1 VTDQIVLVRTSP
13 RLPAG
18 LLSAD
23 GWAALRQGP
32 VYARDPEAE
41 ELALAVRAAG
51 IDVTRLAVPQAPG
64 GRLLAPSPA
73 SAAARELRII
83 AARDGGVVVWL
94 LSPEGDP
101 DFSSALAD
109 LAAREGGVSIE
120 VVVASWDPPGA
131 RLLDAVA
138 VMDRL
143 RAPGGCPW
151 DAAQTHASLAPYL
164 IEEAHEAAD
173 ALATEDSDAL
183 REELGDVL
191 LQVLFHS
198 RLAEEIEDDDERWTI
213 DDVAGGLVDKLV
225 RRHPHVFAGVEVS
238 GAAEVHAN
246 WDQLKLAEKAGRSVV
261 DGVPVSAPSL
271 ARAGSLVAR
280 AARAGFPS
288 PEPASLPEQART
300 PTGLGAHLLGLVTA
314 ATHAGLDPEGAL
326 RAAILSYAASLREAE
341 ELAGRAD
348 PAHGGDSALDGD
360 SGGRTASAGRTAPAT
375 RSPGTSGS
383 TRAR

>member
-1 VTDQIVLVRTSP
+1 MTDLIVLVRTSP

-23 GWAALRQGP
+23 GWTALGRGP
-32 VYARDPEAE
+32 VYAQDPAGE

-51 IDVTRLAVPQAPG
+51 IEVTRLDVPESPG

-73 SAAARELRII
+73 ASTARALRTI
-83 AARDGGVVVWL
+83 AATSGGVVVWL
-94 LSPEGDP
+94 LRPEGDAE
-101 DFSSALAD
+101 FSSALAD

-151 DAAQTHASLAPYL
+151 DADQTHASLAPYL

-173 ALATEDSDAL
+173 ALAAEDLDAL

-213 DDVAGGLVDKLV
+213 DDVAATLVDKLV
-225 RRHPHVFAGVEVS
+225 RRHPHVFADLEVS

-246 WDQLKLAEKAGRSVV
+246 WEELKRAEKDGRSVV

-271 ARAGSLVAR
+271 ARAGSLIAR
-280 AARAGFPS
+280 AARAGLPT
-288 PEPASLPEQART
+288 PEPAVLSDQELTAE
-300 PTGLGAHLLGLVTA
+300 GLGAHLLALVAA
-314 ATHAGLDPEGAL
+314 ATQAGVDSDGAL
-326 RAAILSYAASLREAE
+326 RAAILSYADRLRTAE
-341 ELAGRAD
+341 ELA
-348 PAHGGDSALDGD
+348 S
-360 SGGRTASAGRTAPAT
+360 
-375 RSPGTSGS
+375 
-383 TRAR
+383 

>member
-1 VTDQIVLVRTSP
+1 MTDQIVLIRTSP
-13 RLPAG
+13 RLPVG

-23 GWAALRQGP
+23 GWAALRRGP
-32 VYARDPEAE
+32 VYAQDPRSED
-41 ELALAVRAAG
+41 LALAVRAAG
-51 IDVTRLAVPQAPG
+51 IEVSPLEVPQAPG

-73 SAAARELRII
+73 SAAARALREV
-83 AARDGGVVVWL
+83 AANGGGIVVWL
-94 LSPEGDP
+94 LRPEGDAA
-101 DFSSALAD
+101 FSAALAD

-151 DAAQTHASLAPYL
+151 DADQTHASLAPYL

-173 ALATEDSDAL
+173 ALAAQDLDAL

-198 RLAEEIEDDDERWTI
+198 RLAEEIEDDDERWSI

-238 GAAEVHAN
+238 GATEVHAN
-246 WDQLKLAEKAGRSVV
+246 WDQLKQTEKGARSVV
-261 DGVPVSAPSL
+261 DGVPISAPSL
-271 ARAGSLVAR
+271 ARAASLVAR
-280 AARAGFPS
+280 AARAGLPT
-288 PEPASLPEQART
+288 PTPTALPEQART
-300 PTGLGAHLLGLVTA
+300 VQGLGSYLFGLVAA
-314 ATHAGLDPEGAL
+314 ATQAGLDSDGAL
-326 RAAILSYAASLREAE
+326 RTAILNYAETLRAAE
-341 ELAGRAD
+341 EQLT
-348 PAHGGDSALDGD
+348 HGGD
-360 SGGRTASAGRTAPAT
+360 SAGRTAPAT

>member
-1 VTDQIVLVRTSP
+1 MTDQIVLMRTSP

-23 GWAALRQGP
+23 GWAALGRGP
-32 VYARDPEAE
+32 VYAKDPHGE
-41 ELALAVRAAG
+41 EFALAVRAAG
-51 IDVTRLAVPQAPG
+51 IEVTRLDVPEAPG
-64 GRLLAPSPA
+64 GPLLAPSPA
-73 SAAARELRII
+73 VAAARALRTI
-83 AARDGGVVVWL
+83 AATTGGVVVWL
-94 LSPEGDP
+94 LRPEGDAEL
-101 DFSSALAD
+101 SSALAD

-151 DAAQTHASLAPYL
+151 DADQTHASLAPYL

-173 ALATEDSDAL
+173 ALAAEDSEAL

-213 DDVAGGLVDKLV
+213 DDVAADLVDKMV
-225 RRHPHVFAGVEVS
+225 RRHPHVFAGLEVS

-246 WDQLKLAEKAGRSVV
+246 WDQLKRAEQDGRSVV

-271 ARAGSLVAR
+271 ARAGSLIAR
-280 AARAGFPS
+280 AARAGLPT
-288 PEPASLPEQART
+288 PEPASLPDQART
-300 PTGLGAHLLGLVTA
+300 AEGLGGHLLGLVA
-314 ATHAGLDPEGAL
+314 GATQAGLDSESAL
-326 RAAILSYAASLREAE
+326 RAAVLSYAEDLRSAEARSVSPV
-341 ELAGRAD
+341 AVRAD
-348 PAHGGDSALDGD
+348 PSLDG
-360 SGGRTASAGRTAPAT
+360 R
-375 RSPGTSGS
+375 
-383 TRAR
+383 

>member
-1 VTDQIVLVRTSP
+1 VTEQIVLIRTSP

-23 GWAALRQGP
+23 GWAALRRGP
-32 VYARDPEAE
+32 VFSRDPEDE
-41 ELALAVRAAG
+41 ELARVVQAAG
-51 IDVTRLAVPQAPG
+51 IEVGRLDVPEPLG
-64 GRLLAPSPA
+64 GALLAPPPGL
-73 SAAARELRII
+73 AAARALRAI
-83 AARDGGVVVWL
+83 AATGGGVVVWL
-94 LSPEGDP
+94 LQPEGDAEL
-101 DFSSALAD
+101 SSALAD

-151 DAAQTHASLAPYL
+151 DADQTHASLAPYL

-173 ALATEDSDAL
+173 ALAAEDLDAL

-198 RLAEEIEDDDERWTI
+198 RLAEEIEDDDERWSI

-225 RRHPHVFAGVEVS
+225 RRHPHVFAGLTVS

-246 WDQLKLAEKAGRSVV
+246 WEQLKRAEKGDRSIV
-261 DGVPVSAPSL
+261 DGVAVSAPSL
-271 ARAGSLVAR
+271 ARAGSLLSR
-280 AARAGFPS
+280 AARAGLPT
-288 PEPASLPEQART
+288 PEPVELPPQART
-300 PTGLGAHLLGLVTA
+300 VEGLGAHLLSLVAA
-314 ATHAGLDPEGAL
+314 ATEAELDCEGAL
-326 RAAILSYAASLREAE
+326 RAAIVGYAERLRTLEPRQRAPGQSAAAE
-341 ELAGRAD
+341 PVPTE
-348 PAHGGDSALDGD
+348 
-360 SGGRTASAGRTAPAT
+360 
-375 RSPGTSGS
+375 
-383 TRAR
+383 

>member
-1 VTDQIVLVRTSP
+1 MTDQILLVRTSP

-23 GWAALRQGP
+23 GWDALGRGP
-32 VYARDPEAE
+32 VYAQDPDGE

-51 IDVTRLAVPQAPG
+51 IAVTRLNVPKPPG
-64 GRLLAPSPA
+64 GGLLAASPDA
-73 SAAARELRII
+73 TAARALRAI
-83 AARDGGVVVWL
+83 AATTGGVVVWL
-94 LSPEGDP
+94 LRPEGDAGL
-101 DFSSALAD
+101 SAALAD
-109 LAAREGGVSIE
+109 LAGREGGVSIE

-151 DAAQTHASLAPYL
+151 DGDQTHASLAPYL

-173 ALATEDSDAL
+173 ALAAGDLDGL

-198 RLAEEIEDDDERWTI
+198 RLAEEIEEDDHRWTI
-213 DDVAGGLVDKLV
+213 DDVAGDLVDKLV
-225 RRHPHVFAGVEVS
+225 RRHPHVFAGLEVS

-246 WDQLKLAEKAGRSVV
+246 WEQLKAVEKGGRSIV

-280 AARAGFPS
+280 AARAGLPT
-288 PEPASLPEQART
+288 PVPVSLPEQAGT
-300 PTGLGAHLLGLVTA
+300 FEGLGAYLLALVVA
-314 ATHAGLDPEGAL
+314 ATQAGLDSDGAL
-326 RAAILSYAASLREAE
+326 RAAILSYAEDLRAVEEEKAS
-341 ELAGRAD
+341 
-348 PAHGGDSALDGD
+348 
-360 SGGRTASAGRTAPAT
+360 
-375 RSPGTSGS
+375 
-383 TRAR
+383 

>member
-1 VTDQIVLVRTSP
+1 MTDQIVLVRTSP

-23 GWAALRQGP
+23 GWAALGRGP
-32 VYARDPEAE
+32 VYAQDPQDE
-41 ELALAVRAAG
+41 ELAHAVRAAG
-51 IDVTRLAVPQAPG
+51 IEVTRLDVPVPPG
-64 GRLLAPSPA
+64 GGLLAPSPA
-73 SAAARELRII
+73 AAAARALRAI
-83 AARDGGVVVWL
+83 AATAGGVVVWL
-94 LSPEGDP
+94 LRPEGDAA
-101 DFSSALAD
+101 FSAALAD

-151 DAAQTHASLAPYL
+151 DADQTHASLAPYL

-173 ALATEDSDAL
+173 ALATEDLDAL

-191 LQVLFHS
+191 LQVLFHA
-198 RLAEEIEDDDERWTI
+198 RLAEEIEDDDERWSI

-225 RRHPHVFAGVEVS
+225 RRHPHVFAGLDVS

-246 WDQLKLAEKAGRSVV
+246 WDQLKQAEKGGRSVV

-271 ARAGSLVAR
+271 ARASSLVAR
-280 AARAGFPS
+280 ASRAGLPT
-288 PEPASLPEQART
+288 PEPAALPEQARGSE
-300 PTGLGAHLLGLVTA
+300 GLGAYLLALVAA
-314 ATHAGLDPEGAL
+314 ATNAGQDCEGAL
-326 RAAILSYAASLREAE
+326 RAAIVSYADNLRSAE
-341 ELAGRAD
+341 ER
-348 PAHGGDSALDGD
+348 DSEAREWDGVID
-360 SGGRTASAGRTAPAT
+360 VTL
-375 RSPGTSGS
+375 
-383 TRAR
+383 

>member
-1 VTDQIVLVRTSP
+1 MTDHIVLVRTSP
-13 RLPAG
+13 RIPIG

-23 GWAALRQGP
+23 GWAALHSGP
-32 VYARDPEAE
+32 VYAHDPAGED
-41 ELALAVRAAG
+41 LARAVQAAG
-51 IDVTRLAVPQAPG
+51 IDVWRLDVPEPPG
-64 GRLLAPSPA
+64 GPLLAPPLGVS
-73 SAAARELRII
+73 SARALRAI
-83 AARDGGVVVWL
+83 AATGGGVVVWL
-94 LSPEGDP
+94 LRPEGDAEL
-101 DFSSALAD
+101 SSALAD

-173 ALATEDSDAL
+173 ALATENSDAL

-191 LQVLFHS
+191 LQVLFHA

-213 DDVAGGLVDKLV
+213 DDVAGGLVEKLV
-225 RRHPHVFAGVEVS
+225 RRHPHVFAGLEVS
-238 GAAEVHAN
+238 GAEEVHAN
-246 WDQLKLAEKAGRSVV
+246 WDQLKQAEKAGRSVV

-280 AARAGFPS
+280 AARAGLPS
-288 PEPASLPEQART
+288 PETASLPEQART
-300 PTGLGAHLLGLVTA
+300 PSGLGAHLLGLVTA

>member
-1 VTDQIVLVRTSP
+1 MTDQIVLVRTSP

-23 GWAALRQGP
+23 GWAALRGGP
-32 VYARDPEAE
+32 VYAMDPESE
-41 ELALAVRAAG
+41 ELATAVRAAG
-51 IDVTRLAVPQAPG
+51 IDVHRLTVPDSPG
-64 GRLLAPSPA
+64 GALLGLPPNA
-73 SAAARELRII
+73 AAARALRAI
-83 AARDGGVVVWL
+83 AAQAGSVVWL
-94 LSPEGDP
+94 LNPAGDAEL
-101 DFSSALAD
+101 SSALAE
-109 LAAREGGVSIE
+109 LAGRDGNLGIE

-151 DAAQTHASLAPYL
+151 DAEQTHDSLAPYL

-173 ALATEDSDAL
+173 ALAAEDLDAL

-213 DDVAGGLVDKLV
+213 DDVAGDLVDKLI
-225 RRHPHVFAGVEVS
+225 RRHPHVFAGLTVA
-238 GAAEVHAN
+238 GADEVHAN
-246 WDQLKLAEKAGRSVV
+246 WDQLKQGEKAGRSVV

-280 AARAGFPS
+280 ATRAGLPTPDS
-288 PEPASLPEQART
+288 DALPENARSAKD
-300 PTGLGAHLLGLVTA
+300 LGRHLLGLVAA
-314 ATHAGLDPEGAL
+314 ATRAGLDSEGAL
-326 RAAILSYAASLREAE
+326 RAAILEYAEILRAAEQRAS
-341 ELAGRAD
+341 
-348 PAHGGDSALDGD
+348 
-360 SGGRTASAGRTAPAT
+360 
-375 RSPGTSGS
+375 
-383 TRAR
+383 